1 MDVSQLKQLVIVTGM
16 SGAGKSVVIEALEDI
31 GFFCIDNLPPSLFPK
46 VIDMMHSPEY
56 EMEHL
61 ALGIDVRSR
70 DSFGQLIEEIKKV
83 RQHDDIEF
91 KLFFIDASD
100 EKLVS
105 RFKETRRAHPLKENM
120 SLLESVREER
130 KNTEE
135 LLVWASEIIDTT
147 NVSPKELREKIRL
160 HFIQEGI
167 SKFQVVLK
175 SFGFK
180 HGVPIDSDI
189 MFDVRFLP
197 NPHYIDELRPFT
209 GMDQEIQD
217 YVWQWDESNE
227 FYEKL
232 YELLSFAMP
241 HFVKEGKSQ
250 LVISIGCT
258 GGQHRSV
265 AMVERLAKDLEEKFE
280 YQLQLTHR
288 DASIEG
294 KLR

>member
-1 MDVSQLKQLVIVTGM
+1 MDVSQMKQLVIVTGM
-16 SGAGKSVVIEALEDI
+16 SGAGKTVVIDALEDI
-31 GFFCIDNLPPSLFPK
+31 GFFCIDNLPPNLFPK

-70 DSFGQLIEEIKKV
+70 DSFGQLVEEIKKV
-83 RQHDDIEF
+83 RVREDIEF

-105 RFKETRRAHPLKENM
+105 RFKETRRAHPLKANM

-130 KNTEE
+130 KDTEE
-135 LLVWASEIIDTT
+135 LIPWASEVIDTT
-147 NVSPKELREKIRL
+147 NVTPKELREKIRL

-167 SKFQVVLK
+167 SKFQVILK

-180 HGVPIDSDI
+180 HGIPIDSDI
-189 MFDVRFLP
+189 MYDVRFLP
-197 NPHYIDELRPFT
+197 NPHYIDELRPYT
-209 GMDQEIQD
+209 GMDKEIQD
-217 YVWQWDESNE
+217 YVWQWNESKE
-227 FYEKL
+227 FYNKF
-232 YELLSFAMP
+232 YELLDFSMP
-241 HFVKEGKSQ
+241 HFEKEGKSQ
-250 LVISIGCT
+250 IVISIGCT

-265 AMVERLAKDLEEKFE
+265 AMVERLAKDLEERFDYKI
-280 YQLQLTHR
+280 QVMHR

-294 KLR
+294 KLQ

>member
-1 MDVSQLKQLVIVTGM
+1 MSQLKQLVIVTGM

-31 GFFCIDNLPPSLFPK
+31 DFFCIDNLPPTLFPK
-46 VIDMMHSPEY
+46 VIDMMYSLEY

-70 DSFGQLIEEIKKV
+70 DSFGQLIEEIKNI
-83 RQHDDIEF
+83 RQYDDIDF

-105 RFKETRRAHPLKENM
+105 RYKETRRAHPLQANL

-135 LLVWASEIIDTT
+135 LRVWASEIIDTT
-147 NVSPKELREKIRL
+147 NVQPKVLRERIRL
-160 HFIQEGI
+160 HFIKEGI
-167 SKFQVVLK
+167 SKFQVSLK

-180 HGVPIDSDI
+180 HGIPIDSDI

-197 NPHYIDELRPFT
+197 NPHYIDELRPYT
-209 GMDQEIQD
+209 GMDKEIQD
-217 YVWQWDESNE
+217 YVWQWDESKE
-227 FYEKL
+227 FYNKL
-232 YELLSFAMP
+232 YDLLTFSMP

-265 AMVERLAKDLEEKFE
+265 TMVERLAKDLEERFD
-280 YQLQLTHR
+280 YNLHVTHR

>member
-1 MDVSQLKQLVIVTGM
+1 MDVRRMKQLVIVSGM
-16 SGAGKSVVIEALEDI
+16 SGAGKSVVIDALEDV
-31 GFFCIDNLPPSLFPK
+31 GFFCIDNLPPTLFPK
-46 VIDMMHSPEY
+46 VVDMMNSEDH

-61 ALGIDVRSR
+61 ALGIDIRSR
-70 DSFGQLIEEIKKV
+70 DSFGQLIEEIKNVKL
-83 RQHDDIEF
+83 HKDIEF
-91 KLFFIDASD
+91 KLLFIDASD

-105 RFKETRRAHPLKENM
+105 RFKETRRAHPLTANL

-130 KNTEE
+130 KDTQE
-135 LLVWASEIIDTT
+135 LLNWASEVIDTT
-147 NVSPKELREKIRL
+147 HLAPKELREKIRS
-160 HFIQEGI
+160 HFIKEGI
-167 SKFQVVLK
+167 TKFQVILK

-197 NPHYIDELRPFT
+197 NPHYIDALRPYT
-209 GMDQEIQD
+209 GLDQEIQD
-217 YVWQWDESNE
+217 YVWQWEASNV

-232 YELLSFAMP
+232 YDLLSYAMP
-241 HFVKEGKSQ
+241 QFEQEGKSQ
-250 LVISIGCT
+250 VVISIGCT

-265 AMVERLAKDLEEKFE
+265 AMVEKLAKDLEEQFDYK
-280 YQLQLTHR
+280 LQVTHR